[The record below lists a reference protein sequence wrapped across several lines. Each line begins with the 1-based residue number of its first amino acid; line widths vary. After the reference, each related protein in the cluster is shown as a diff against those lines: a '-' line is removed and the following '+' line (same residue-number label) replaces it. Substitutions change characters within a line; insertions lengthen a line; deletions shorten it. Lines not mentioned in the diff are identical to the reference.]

1 MEIDST
7 NQENLSVFTKWWN
20 KLKDFPRKFQ
30 IKIGKIA
37 KNTKQ
42 IGKDDPRKIWHAFKV
57 GLALTLVSLFYYT
70 EPLFHNFDEPV
81 MWAVLTVVVTFEFTA
96 GATIS
101 KSINRGIGTALA
113 GAFGLG
119 AKYLAELIG
128 REGPNPIVLG
138 VLVFIVG
145 ALGTFTRFYPHIK
158 RRYDYGTMIFVLTFC
173 LVAVS
178 GYRSENIFQLA
189 HRRISTILVGVFT
202 VMIISMIIRPVWA
215 GEDLHKL
222 ASTNLEKL
230 ATYLEGFGSEYFHM
244 SEIKSVEGNNN
255 NEKGFHEAFL
265 SILGSKAIEESLA
278 NLALWEPP
286 HGAFKF
292 NHPWKQYLKIGNLVR
307 KCACHLLALSS
318 HIYSKSQA
326 PNEFERRTEEACKK
340 MIMESK
346 KALKELALS
355 IKTMAQPISSI
366 RNTKNVIDDLKLTLG
381 ISKTFFR
388 YDESRVMDCVPTASI
403 MSLLISVTKCVDEIS
418 EAIEELSSKARFE
431 KKSLLPATTSRS
443 HRSQILHRGTVNPIV
458 EDEVDG
464 GDFVKIEIGDNVEPK
479 GKVVVEE
486 VNPIVEDD
494 VDGGDFVTIEIG
506 DNVESKGKV
515 VVEEVNQMS
524 NQISAKKEES
534 FVIWIHGST
543 AMAIVEE
550 MKTPKKIRDFMD
562 LVDIKLYNSTQFFES
577 TEGVLTSLEGVN
589 QVSNPLAVTEGEPVV
604 IGICGNTTTTKVEEM
619 EMSEKKVE
627 LTYLANIK
635 FDNSIQF
642 LESILM
648 TVTTTVEEM
657 KTAEKKETL

>member
-7 NQENLSVFTKWWN
+7 NQENLGIFTKWWN

-30 IKIGKIA
+30 KKIEKIA

-70 EPLFHNFDEPV
+70 EPLFHNFDQPV
-81 MWAVLTVVVTFEFTA
+81 MWAILTVVVTFEFTA

-101 KSINRGIGTALA
+101 KSINRGIGTTLA

-128 REGPNPIVLG
+128 REGSNHIVLG

-158 RRYDYGTMIFVLTFC
+158 RRYDYGTMIFVLTFS

-178 GYRSENIFQLA
+178 GYRLENIFQLA
-189 HRRISTILVGVFT
+189 HRRISTILIGVFT
-202 VMIISMIIRPVWA
+202 VMFISMVIRPVWA

-230 ATYLEGFGSEYFHM
+230 ATYLEGFGSEYFHI

-265 SILGSKAIEESLA
+265 SIIGSKANEESLA
-278 NLALWEPP
+278 NLAWWEPS

-292 NHPWKQYLKIGNLVR
+292 NHPWKQYLKIGSLVR
-307 KCACHLLALSS
+307 KCACHLLALSN
-318 HIYSKSQA
+318 HINSKSQA
-326 PNEFERRTEEACKK
+326 PNEFERRTEEVCKK

-346 KALKELALS
+346 NALKELALS

-388 YDESRVMDCVPTASI
+388 YDESRVMDCVPTASVV
-403 MSLLISVTKCVDEIS
+403 SLLIAVTKCVDEIS
-418 EAIEELSSKARFE
+418 EAIDELLSKACFE
-431 KKSLLPATTSRS
+431 KKSPSLATTSRL
-443 HRSQILHRGTVNPIV
+443 QILHRGTVIPIV

-464 GDFVKIEIGDNVEPK
+464 GGFVKIEISDNVESKGKVVVEEVNPIVEDDVDGGDFVTVEIGDNVESK

-515 VVEEVNQMS
+515 VVEEVNQV
-524 NQISAKKEES
+524 NNPINATKEES
-534 FVIWIHGST
+534 FIIWIRGST
-543 AMAIVEE
+543 AMAIVE
-550 MKTPKKIRDFMD
+550 R
-562 LVDIKLYNSTQFFES
+562 
-577 TEGVLTSLEGVN
+577 
-589 QVSNPLAVTEGEPVV
+589 
-604 IGICGNTTTTKVEEM
+604 
-619 EMSEKKVE
+619 
-627 LTYLANIK
+627 
-635 FDNSIQF
+635 
-642 LESILM
+642 
-648 TVTTTVEEM
+648 
-657 KTAEKKETL
+657 

>member
-1 MEIDST
+1 MGIDST

-20 KLKDFPRKFQ
+20 KLKDIPRKFQ
-30 IKIGKIA
+30 KKIGKIA

-70 EPLFHNFDEPV
+70 EPLFHNFDQP
-81 MWAVLTVVVTFEFTA
+81 
-96 GATIS
+96 
-101 KSINRGIGTALA
+101 SINRGIGTALA

-128 REGPNPIVLG
+128 REGPNPIILG

-145 ALGTFTRFYPHIK
+145 ALGTFTRFYPHI
-158 RRYDYGTMIFVLTFC
+158 TFS

-189 HRRISTILVGVFT
+189 HRRISTIFIGVFI

-230 ATYLEGFGSEYFHM
+230 ASYLEGFGSEYFHM

-265 SILGSKAIEESLA
+265 SILGSKANEESLA
-278 NLALWEPP
+278 NLAWWEPP

-292 NHPWKQYLKIGNLVR
+292 NHPWKQYLKIGSLVR

-318 HIYSKSQA
+318 HINSKSQA

-346 KALKELALS
+346 NALKELALS

-366 RNTKNVIDDLKLTLG
+366 CNTKNVIDDLKLTLG
-381 ISKTFFR
+381 TSKTFFR
-388 YDESRVMDCVPTASI
+388 YDESRVMDCVPSRPSCPYLSP
-403 MSLLISVTKCVDEIS
+403 SLNVST
-418 EAIEELSSKARFE
+418 R
-431 KKSLLPATTSRS
+431 SLRLSRS
-443 HRSQILHRGTVNPIV
+443 FRAKHMSRRRILHRGTVNPIV

-464 GDFVKIEIGDNVEPK
+464 GDFVKIEIGDNVESK

-515 VVEEVNQMS
+515 VVEEVNQVI
-524 NQISAKKEES
+524 NQINAKKEES
-534 FVIWIHGST
+534 FVIWIRGST

-577 TEGVLTSLEGVN
+577 IEGVLTSLEGVN

-604 IGICGNTTTTKVEEM
+604 IGIRGNTTTTKVEEM
-619 EMSEKKVE
+619 EMIEKKVE
-627 LTYLANIK
+627 LTDLVDIK

-648 TVTTTVEEM
+648 TVTTAVEEM

>member
-1 MEIDST
+1 
-7 NQENLSVFTKWWN
+7 
-20 KLKDFPRKFQ
+20 
-30 IKIGKIA
+30 
-37 KNTKQ
+37 
-42 IGKDDPRKIWHAFKV
+42 
-57 GLALTLVSLFYYT
+57 
-70 EPLFHNFDEPV
+70 

-101 KSINRGIGTALA
+101 KSINRAIGTALA

-128 REGPNPIVLG
+128 REGPNPIILG

-173 LVAVS
+173 LVTVS

-189 HRRISTILVGVFT
+189 HRRISTILIGVFT

-230 ATYLEGFGSEYFHM
+230 ASYLEGFGSEYFHI
-244 SEIKSVEGNNN
+244 SENKSVEGNNN

-265 SILGSKAIEESLA
+265 SILGSKATEESLA
-278 NLALWEPP
+278 NLAWWEPP
-286 HGAFKF
+286 HGGFKF

-307 KCACHLLALSS
+307 KCVCHLLALSN
-318 HIYSKSQA
+318 HIDSKSQA
-326 PNEFERRTEEACKK
+326 PNEFERRTEEACKR

-346 KALKELALS
+346 NALKELALS
-355 IKTMAQPISSI
+355 IKTMAQPNSSI

-381 ISKTFFR
+381 TSKTLFR
-388 YDESRVMDCVPTASI
+388 YDESRVMDFVPTTSVV
-403 MSLLISVTKCVDEIS
+403 SLLISVTKCVDEIS

-431 KKSLLPATTSRS
+431 KKSTSPPPPSQS
-443 HRSQILHRGTVNPIV
+443 HWPQILHRGTVNPIV

-464 GDFVKIEIGDNVEPK
+464 GDLVMIEIGDNVESK

-486 VNPIVEDD
+486 VNPTVEDD
-494 VDGGDFVTIEIG
+494 VDGGDFVTIEIGDFVTIEIG

-515 VVEEVNQMS
+515 VVEEVNRVN
-524 NQISAKKEES
+524 NQINATKEES
-534 FVIWIHGST
+534 FVIWIRGST
-543 AMAIVEE
+543 TMVIVEE
-550 MKTPKKIRDFMD
+550 MKTPKNIRDFMD

-577 TEGVLTSLEGVN
+577 TEGVLTILEGVN

-604 IGICGNTTTTKVEEM
+604 IGIRGNTTTTKVEEM
-619 EMSEKKVE
+619 EITKKKIE
-627 LTYLANIK
+627 LTDLADIK
-635 FDNSIQF
+635 FNNSI
-642 LESILM
+642 
-648 TVTTTVEEM
+648 
-657 KTAEKKETL
+657 

>member
-20 KLKDFPRKFQ
+20 KIKDIPRKLKK
-30 IKIGKIA
+30 KIEKIA

-70 EPLFHNFDEPV
+70 EPLFHNFDQPV

-128 REGPNPIVLG
+128 REGPNPIILG

-189 HRRISTILVGVFT
+189 HRRISTILIGVFT

-230 ATYLEGFGSEYFHM
+230 ASYLEGFGSEYFHI
-244 SEIKSVEGNNN
+244 SENKSVEGNNN

-265 SILGSKAIEESLA
+265 SILGSKATEESLA
-278 NLALWEPP
+278 NLAWWEPP
-286 HGAFKF
+286 HGGFKF
-292 NHPWKQYLKIGNLVR
+292 NHPWKQYLKIGSLVR

-318 HIYSKSQA
+318 HINSKSQA

-346 KALKELALS
+346 NALKELALS

-366 RNTKNVIDDLKLTLG
+366 L
-381 ISKTFFR
+381 
-388 YDESRVMDCVPTASI
+388 
-403 MSLLISVTKCVDEIS
+403 
-418 EAIEELSSKARFE
+418 IEELASKARFE
-431 KKSLLPATTSRS
+431 KKSTSPPPPSRS
-443 HRSQILHRGTVNPIV
+443 HWPHILHRGTVNPIV
-458 EDEVDG
+458 EDDVDG
-464 GDFVKIEIGDNVEPK
+464 GDFVTIEIGDNVESK

-515 VVEEVNQMS
+515 VVEEVNQVS
-524 NQISAKKEES
+524 NQINATKEES
-534 FVIWIHGST
+534 FVIWIRGST
-543 AMAIVEE
+543 AVAIVEE
-550 MKTPKKIRDFMD
+550 MKTPKNIRDFMD

-577 TEGVLTSLEGVN
+577 TEGVLTILEGVN
-589 QVSNPLAVTEGEPVV
+589 QVSNPLAVTEGELVV
-604 IGICGNTTTTKVEEM
+604 SGIRGNTTTTKVEEM
-619 EMSEKKVE
+619 EMTKKKVE
-627 LTYLANIK
+627 LTDLADIK

-648 TVTTTVEEM
+648 TVTTAVEEM
-657 KTAEKKETL
+657 KTTEKKESL

>member
-57 GLALTLVSLFYYT
+57 GPALTLVSLFYYT

-265 SILGSKAIEESLA
+265 SILGSKANEESLA
-278 NLALWEPP
+278 NLAWWEPP

-292 NHPWKQYLKIGNLVR
+292 NHPWKQYLKIGSLVR
-307 KCACHLLALSS
+307 KCSCHLLALSS
-318 HIYSKSQA
+318 HINSKSQA

-346 KALKELALS
+346 NALKELALS

-381 ISKTFFR
+381 TSKTFFR

-403 MSLLISVTKCVDEIS
+403 VSLLISVTKCVDEIS
-418 EAIEELSSKARFE
+418 EAIEELSRKARFE

-443 HRSQILHRGTVNPIV
+443 HRPQILHRGTVNPIV

-464 GDFVKIEIGDNVEPK
+464 GDFVKIEIGDNVESK

-494 VDGGDFVTIEIG
+494 VDGGDFVSIEIG

-515 VVEEVNQMS
+515 VVEEVNQVS
-524 NQISAKKEES
+524 NQINAKKEES

-543 AMAIVEE
+543 AMTIVEE

-562 LVDIKLYNSTQFFES
+562 LVDIELYNSTQFFES

-589 QVSNPLAVTEGEPVV
+589 QVCNPLAVTEGEHIV
-604 IGICGNTTTTKVEEM
+604 IGIRGNTTTTKVEEM
-619 EMSEKKVE
+619 EMTEKKVE
-627 LTYLANIK
+627 LTDLADIK

-648 TVTTTVEEM
+648 AVTTAVEEM

>member
-1 MEIDST
+1 
-7 NQENLSVFTKWWN
+7 
-20 KLKDFPRKFQ
+20 
-30 IKIGKIA
+30 
-37 KNTKQ
+37 
-42 IGKDDPRKIWHAFKV
+42 
-57 GLALTLVSLFYYT
+57 
-70 EPLFHNFDEPV
+70 

-128 REGPNPIVLG
+128 REGPNPIILG

-158 RRYDYGTMIFVLTFC
+158 RRYDYGTMIFVLTFS

-189 HRRISTILVGVFT
+189 HRRISTILIGVFT

-230 ATYLEGFGSEYFHM
+230 ASYLEGFGSEYFHI
-244 SEIKSVEGNNN
+244 SENKSVEGNNN
-255 NEKGFHEAFL
+255 NEKGFHEVFL
-265 SILGSKAIEESLA
+265 SILGSKATEESLA
-278 NLALWEPP
+278 NLAWWEPP
-286 HGAFKF
+286 HGGFKF
-292 NHPWKQYLKIGNLVR
+292 NHPWKQYLKIGSLVR
-307 KCACHLLALSS
+307 KCACHLLALSN
-318 HIYSKSQA
+318 HINSKSQA

-346 KALKELALS
+346 NALKELALS

-381 ISKTFFR
+381 TSKTLFR
-388 YDESRVMDCVPTASI
+388 YDESRVMDFVPTASVV
-403 MSLLISVTKCVDEIS
+403 SLLISVTKCVDEIS

-431 KKSLLPATTSRS
+431 KKSTSPPPPSRS
-443 HRSQILHRGTVNPIV
+443 HWPQILHRGTVNPIV

-464 GDFVKIEIGDNVEPK
+464 GDLVTIEISDNVESK

-515 VVEEVNQMS
+515 VVEEVNRVN
-524 NQISAKKEES
+524 NQINATKEES
-534 FVIWIHGST
+534 FVIWIRGST

-550 MKTPKKIRDFMD
+550 MKTPKNIRDFMD
-562 LVDIKLYNSTQFFES
+562 LFDIKLYNSTQFFES
-577 TEGVLTSLEGVN
+577 TEGVLTILEGVN

-604 IGICGNTTTTKVEEM
+604 IGIRGNTTTTKVEEM
-619 EMSEKKVE
+619 EMTKKKVE
-627 LTYLANIK
+627 LTDLADIK
-635 FDNSIQF
+635 FNNSIQF

-648 TVTTTVEEM
+648 TVTTVVEEM
-657 KTAEKKETL
+657 KMTEKKETL

>member
-7 NQENLSVFTKWWN
+7 NQQNLSVFTKWWN

-70 EPLFHNFDEPV
+70 EPLFHNFDQPV
-81 MWAVLTVVVTFEFTA
+81 MWAILTVVVTFEFTA

-128 REGPNPIVLG
+128 REGPNPIILG

-189 HRRISTILVGVFT
+189 HRRISTILIGVFT

-230 ATYLEGFGSEYFHM
+230 ASYLEGFGSEYFHI
-244 SEIKSVEGNNN
+244 SENKSVEGNNN

-265 SILGSKAIEESLA
+265 SILGSKATEESLA
-278 NLALWEPP
+278 NLAWWEPP
-286 HGAFKF
+286 HGGFKF
-292 NHPWKQYLKIGNLVR
+292 NHPWKQYLKIGSLVR
-307 KCACHLLALSS
+307 KCACHLLALSN
-318 HIYSKSQA
+318 HIDSKSQA

-346 KALKELALS
+346 NALKELALS

-381 ISKTFFR
+381 TSKTLFR
-388 YDESRVMDCVPTASI
+388 YDESRVMDFVPTASVV
-403 MSLLISVTKCVDEIS
+403 SSLISVTKCVDEIS

-431 KKSLLPATTSRS
+431 KKSPSPATTSRP
-443 HRSQILHRGTVNPIV
+443 HRTQILHRGNVNPIV
-458 EDEVDG
+458 EDDVDG
-464 GDFVKIEIGDNVEPK
+464 GDFVTIEIGDNVESK

-515 VVEEVNQMS
+515 VVEEVNQVS
-524 NQISAKKEES
+524 NQINATKEES
-534 FVIWIHGST
+534 FVIWICGST

-550 MKTPKKIRDFMD
+550 MKTPKNIRDFMD

-577 TEGVLTSLEGVN
+577 TEGVLTILEGVN

-604 IGICGNTTTTKVEEM
+604 IGIRGNPITTKVEEM
-619 EMSEKKVE
+619 EMTKKKVE
-627 LTYLANIK
+627 LTDLADIK
-635 FDNSIQF
+635 FNNSI
-642 LESILM
+642 
-648 TVTTTVEEM
+648 
-657 KTAEKKETL
+657 

>member
-7 NQENLSVFTKWWN
+7 NQENLSIFTKWWN

-30 IKIGKIA
+30 KKIEKIA

-70 EPLFHNFDEPV
+70 EPLFHNFDQPV

-128 REGPNPIVLG
+128 REGPNPIILG

-158 RRYDYGTMIFVLTFC
+158 RRYDYGTMIFVLTFS

-189 HRRISTILVGVFT
+189 HRRISTILIGVFT

-230 ATYLEGFGSEYFHM
+230 ASYLEGFGSEYFHI
-244 SEIKSVEGNNN
+244 SENKSVEGNNN
-255 NEKGFHEAFL
+255 NEKGFHEVFL
-265 SILGSKAIEESLA
+265 SILGSKATEESLA
-278 NLALWEPP
+278 NLAWWEPP
-286 HGAFKF
+286 HGGFKF
-292 NHPWKQYLKIGNLVR
+292 NHPWKQYLKIGSLVR
-307 KCACHLLALSS
+307 KCACHLLALSN
-318 HIYSKSQA
+318 HINSKSQA

-381 ISKTFFR
+381 TSKTLFQ
-388 YDESRVMDCVPTASI
+388 YDESRVLDFVPTASVV
-403 MSLLISVTKCVDEIS
+403 SLLISVTKCVDEIS
-418 EAIEELSSKARFE
+418 EAIKELSSKARFE
-431 KKSLLPATTSRS
+431 KKSMSPPPPSRS
-443 HRSQILHRGTVNPIV
+443 HWPQILHRGTVNPIV

-464 GDFVKIEIGDNVEPK
+464 GDLVTIEIGDNVESK
-479 GKVVVEE
+479 RKVVVEE

-515 VVEEVNQMS
+515 VVEEVNRVN
-524 NQISAKKEES
+524 NQINATKEES
-534 FVIWIHGST
+534 FVIWIRGST

-550 MKTPKKIRDFMD
+550 MKTPKKMGDFMD
-562 LVDIKLYNSTQFFES
+562 LVDIKLYNSTQFLES
-577 TEGVLTSLEGVN
+577 SEGVLTVLEGAN
-589 QVSNPLAVTEGEPVV
+589 QVNNPLTVTEGESVV
-604 IGICGNTTTTKVEEM
+604 IGIRGNTTTTKVEEM
-619 EMSEKKVE
+619 EMTKKKVE
-627 LTYLANIK
+627 LTDLTDIK
-635 FDNSIQF
+635 FNNSIQF

-648 TVTTTVEEM
+648 TVTTVVEEM
-657 KTAEKKETL
+657 KMTEKKETL

>member
-1 MEIDST
+1 
-7 NQENLSVFTKWWN
+7 
-20 KLKDFPRKFQ
+20 
-30 IKIGKIA
+30 
-37 KNTKQ
+37 
-42 IGKDDPRKIWHAFKV
+42 
-57 GLALTLVSLFYYT
+57 
-70 EPLFHNFDEPV
+70 

-101 KSINRGIGTALA
+101 KSINRAIGTALA

-128 REGPNPIVLG
+128 REGPNPIILG

-189 HRRISTILVGVFT
+189 HRRISTILIGVFT

-230 ATYLEGFGSEYFHM
+230 ASYLEGFGSEYFHI
-244 SEIKSVEGNNN
+244 SENKSVEGNNN

-265 SILGSKAIEESLA
+265 SILGSKATEESLA
-278 NLALWEPP
+278 NLAWWEPP
-286 HGAFKF
+286 HGGFKF

-307 KCACHLLALSS
+307 KCVCHLLALSN
-318 HIYSKSQA
+318 HIDSKSQA
-326 PNEFERRTEEACKK
+326 PNEFERRTEEACKR

-346 KALKELALS
+346 NALKELALS

-381 ISKTFFR
+381 TSKNLFR
-388 YDESRVMDCVPTASI
+388 YDESRVMDYVPTASVV
-403 MSLLISVTKCVDEIS
+403 SLLISVTKCVDEIS

-431 KKSLLPATTSRS
+431 KKSTSPPPPSQS
-443 HRSQILHRGTVNPIV
+443 HWPQILHRGTVNPIV

-464 GDFVKIEIGDNVEPK
+464 GDLVM
-479 GKVVVEE
+479 
-486 VNPIVEDD
+486 
-494 VDGGDFVTIEIG
+494 IEIG

-515 VVEEVNQMS
+515 VVEEVNPTVEDDVDGGDFVTIEIGGNVES
-524 NQISAKKEES
+524 KGKVVVEEVNRVNNQINATKEES
-534 FVIWIHGST
+534 FVIWIRGST
-543 AMAIVEE
+543 AMVIVEE
-550 MKTPKKIRDFMD
+550 MKTPKNIRDFMD

-577 TEGVLTSLEGVN
+577 TEGVLTILEGVN
-589 QVSNPLAVTEGEPVV
+589 QVSNPLAVTEGELVV
-604 IGICGNTTTTKVEEM
+604 IGIRGNTTTTKVEEM
-619 EMSEKKVE
+619 EITKKKVE
-627 LTYLANIK
+627 LTDLADIK
-635 FDNSIQF
+635 FNNSI
-642 LESILM
+642 
-648 TVTTTVEEM
+648 
-657 KTAEKKETL
+657 

>member
-1 MEIDST
+1 MI
-7 NQENLSVFTKWWN
+7 QE
-20 KLKDFPRKFQ
+20 
-30 IKIGKIA
+30 
-37 KNTKQ
+37 
-42 IGKDDPRKIWHAFKV
+42 KIWHAFKV

-128 REGPNPIVLG
+128 REGPNPIILG

-189 HRRISTILVGVFT
+189 LRRISTILIGVFT

-230 ATYLEGFGSEYFHM
+230 ASYLEGFGSEYFHI
-244 SEIKSVEGNNN
+244 SENKSVEGNNN

-265 SILGSKAIEESLA
+265 SILGSKATEESLA
-278 NLALWEPP
+278 NLAWWEPP
-286 HGAFKF
+286 HGGFKF
-292 NHPWKQYLKIGNLVR
+292 NHPWKQYLKIGSLVR
-307 KCACHLLALSS
+307 KCACHLLALSN
-318 HIYSKSQA
+318 HIDSKSQA
-326 PNEFERRTEEACKK
+326 PNEFERRTEEACKR

-346 KALKELALS
+346 NALKELALS

-381 ISKTFFR
+381 TSKTLFR
-388 YDESRVMDCVPTASI
+388 YDESRVMDFVPTASVV
-403 MSLLISVTKCVDEIS
+403 SLLISITKCVDEIS

-431 KKSLLPATTSRS
+431 KKSTSPPPPSRS
-443 HRSQILHRGTVNPIV
+443 HWPQILHRGTVNPIV

-464 GDFVKIEIGDNVEPK
+464 GDLVTIEIGDNVESK

-486 VNPIVEDD
+486 VNPI

-515 VVEEVNQMS
+515 VVEEVNRVN
-524 NQISAKKEES
+524 NQINATKEES
-534 FVIWIHGST
+534 FVIWIRGST

-550 MKTPKKIRDFMD
+550 MKTPKNIRDFMD

-577 TEGVLTSLEGVN
+577 TEGVLTILEGVN

-604 IGICGNTTTTKVEEM
+604 IGIRGSTTTTKVEEM
-619 EMSEKKVE
+619 EMTKKKVE
-627 LTYLANIK
+627 LTDLADIK
-635 FDNSIQF
+635 FNNSI
-642 LESILM
+642 
-648 TVTTTVEEM
+648 
-657 KTAEKKETL
+657 

>member
-1 MEIDST
+1 
-7 NQENLSVFTKWWN
+7 
-20 KLKDFPRKFQ
+20 
-30 IKIGKIA
+30 
-37 KNTKQ
+37 
-42 IGKDDPRKIWHAFKV
+42 
-57 GLALTLVSLFYYT
+57 
-70 EPLFHNFDEPV
+70 

-101 KSINRGIGTALA
+101 KSINRGIGTTLA

-128 REGPNPIVLG
+128 REGPNPIILG

-178 GYRSENIFQLA
+178 GYRLENIFQFA
-189 HRRISTILVGVFT
+189 HRRISTILIGVFT

-230 ATYLEGFGSEYFHM
+230 ASYLEGFGSEYFHI

-265 SILGSKAIEESLA
+265 SILGSKANEESLA
-278 NLALWEPP
+278 NLAWWEPP

-292 NHPWKQYLKIGNLVR
+292 NHPWKQYLKIGSLVR
-307 KCACHLLALSS
+307 KCACHLLALSN
-318 HIYSKSQA
+318 HINSKSQA

-346 KALKELALS
+346 NALKELALS

-381 ISKTFFR
+381 TSKTLFR
-388 YDESRVMDCVPTASI
+388 YDESRAMDFVPTASI
-403 MSLLISVTKCVDEIS
+403 VSLLISVTKCVNEIS

-431 KKSLLPATTSRS
+431 KKSTSPPPPSRS
-443 HRSQILHRGTVNPIV
+443 HWPQILHRGTVNPIV

-464 GDFVKIEIGDNVEPK
+464 GDLVTIEISDNVESK

-494 VDGGDFVTIEIG
+494 VDGGDFVMIEIG

-515 VVEEVNQMS
+515 VVEEVNRVN
-524 NQISAKKEES
+524 NQINATKEES
-534 FVIWIHGST
+534 FVIWIRGST

-550 MKTPKKIRDFMD
+550 MKMPKNIRDFMD
-562 LVDIKLYNSTQFFES
+562 LVDIKLYNSTQFLES
-577 TEGVLTSLEGVN
+577 SEGVLTVLEGAN
-589 QVSNPLAVTEGEPVV
+589 QVNNPLTVTEGEPVV
-604 IGICGNTTTTKVEEM
+604 IGIRGNTTTIKVEEM
-619 EMSEKKVE
+619 EMTEKKVE
-627 LTYLANIK
+627 LTDLADIK
-635 FDNSIQF
+635 FNNSIQF

-648 TVTTTVEEM
+648 TVTTAVEEM
-657 KTAEKKETL
+657 KTTKKKETL